1 MESPRPAQPQT
12 ATALSKFRDSL
23 ASGDT
28 IAALRDGLVGASA
41 TISGPYGD
49 KPLVYADYVASGRAL
64 HQVERFILEE
74 VLPYYANSHTEA
86 SYCGGFMTR
95 MRREARG
102 LIAGFCGATVD
113 HAVIFTGSG
122 ATSGINRLVS
132 LLGVTQAIVAGQKVR
147 VIIGPYEHHSNI
159 LPWRESGAEILEIAE
174 QASGGPDLALLQAAL
189 DESSDALT
197 ICTLSAASNIT
208 GIISDVATIT
218 GIVKA
223 AGAKMV
229 WDYAGAGPYVSIA
242 MSPAPG
248 AGNGAQIDAI
258 VVSPHKFIGGPGASG
273 ILIVRRDAVVATKP
287 SWPGGGTVKFVS
299 PTAHDYSDSLE
310 AREEAG
316 TPNVVGDIR
325 AALAFFVKDAI
336 GEHAMTERNDA
347 LAKRAFSAWEDVDQ
361 LEILGLTG
369 PARVPIFSFRVKN
382 GKGGYVHQQLVT
394 RMLSDRFG
402 IQARGGCA
410 CAGPY
415 VHRLLSIDDDQSEAI
430 RKAILSGDE
439 IMKPGFIRL
448 NFSVLLSDD
457 KVGFILDSVAQIAAD
472 ATNFEPDYD
481 FDPSRAIFFPRATAG
496 EAALDDGKAGR
507 LEAVPYRQGQTDQ
520 GHADQDQTDQNYA
533 DEDHSDQA
541 RAERGTAPQGS
552 ALREGVNQ
560 DKVDQ
565 GPVHAAA

>member
-1 MESPRPAQPQT
+1 MESPRLAHKPT

-23 ASGDT
+23 ASADT
-28 IAALRDGLVGASA
+28 IAALRDGLVGANA
-41 TISGPYGD
+41 MISGPYGE

-64 HQVERFILEE
+64 HQVERFVLED

-102 LIAGFCGATVD
+102 LIADFCGATSD

-132 LLGVTQAIVAGQKVR
+132 LFGVNQAIASGRSVR

-159 LPWRESGAEILEIAE
+159 LPWRESGAEIVEIAE
-174 QASGGPDLALLQAAL
+174 QASGGPDLADLQAAL
-189 DESSDALT
+189 DESAADLT

-208 GIISDVATIT
+208 GITSDVATIT
-218 GIVKA
+218 RIVKT
-223 AGAKMV
+223 AGARMI
-229 WDYAGAGPYVSIA
+229 WDYAGAGPYVPIA
-242 MSPAPG
+242 MQPAPG
-248 AGNGAQIDAI
+248 AEIDAI

-273 ILIVRRDAVVATKP
+273 ILIVRRDAVIATKP

-299 PTAHDYSDSLE
+299 PIAHDYSDSLE

-325 AALAFFVKDAI
+325 AALAFTVKDAI
-336 GEHAMTERNDA
+336 GAQAMAERNHS
-347 LAKRAFSAWEDVDQ
+347 LTKRAFSAWEEVER
-361 LEILGLTG
+361 LEILGLTD
-369 PARVPIFSFRVKN
+369 PDRLPIFSFRVKD
-382 GKGGYVHQQLVT
+382 GRGGYVHQQLVT

-415 VHRLLSIDDDQSEAI
+415 VHRLLSIDDEQSEAI
-430 RKAILSGDE
+430 RQAILLGHE

-457 KVGFILDSVAQIAAD
+457 KARFILDCVAQIAAD
-472 ATNFEPDYD
+472 ATAYEQDYD
-481 FDPSRAIFFPRATAG
+481 FDPSRAIFFPRVAAG
-496 EAALDDGKAGR
+496 EGALGPNYGDQGQANQGPVSKA
-507 LEAVPYRQGQTDQ
+507 QTDQ
-520 GHADQDQTDQNYA
+520 G
-533 DEDHSDQA
+533 
-541 RAERGTAPQGS
+541 RAEQGLVEEAS
-552 ALREGVNQ
+552 ANQ
-560 DKVDQ
+560 EKVDQ
-565 GPVHAAA
+565 GPIHAAA

>member
-1 MESPRPAQPQT
+1 MESPRLAHKPT

-23 ASGDT
+23 ASADT
-28 IAALRDGLVGASA
+28 IAGLRDGLVGANA

-64 HQVERFILEE
+64 HQVERFVLED

-102 LIAGFCGATVD
+102 LIAGFCGATSD

-132 LLGVTQAIVAGQKVR
+132 LLGVNQAIASGRSVR

-159 LPWRESGAEILEIAE
+159 LPWRESGAEIVEIAE

-189 DESSDALT
+189 NESAADMT

-208 GIISDVATIT
+208 GITSDVATIT
-218 GIVKA
+218 RIVKT
-223 AGAKMV
+223 AGARMI
-229 WDYAGAGPYVSIA
+229 WDYAGAGPYVPIA
-242 MSPAPG
+242 MQPASG
-248 AGNGAQIDAI
+248 AEIDAI

-273 ILIVRRDAVVATKP
+273 ILTVRRDAVIATKP

-325 AALAFFVKDAI
+325 AALAFIVKDAI
-336 GEHAMTERNDA
+336 GAQAMAERNHN
-347 LAKRAFSAWEDVDQ
+347 LTKRAFSAWEEVER

-369 PARVPIFSFRVKN
+369 PDRLPIFSFRVKD

-415 VHRLLSIDDDQSEAI
+415 VHRLLSIDEDQSETI
-430 RKAILSGDE
+430 RQAILSGDE

-457 KVGFILDSVAQIAAD
+457 KVRFILDCVAQIAAD
-472 ATNFEPDYD
+472 ATAYEQDYD
-481 FDPSRAIFFPRATAG
+481 FDPSRAIFFPRVAAG
-496 EAALDDGKAGR
+496 EG
-507 LEAVPYRQGQTDQ
+507 AVGPNQVDQGQTNQGPVSQAQADQSRAEQ
-520 GHADQDQTDQNYA
+520 GHVEAGPLDQN
-533 DEDHSDQA
+533 
-541 RAERGTAPQGS
+541 
-552 ALREGVNQ
+552 
-560 DKVDQ
+560 KVDQ